1 MSAPPMAQLT
11 WPAAVKGLSA
21 VPMNE
26 NGGVAVPGVAVG
38 VDQIEHDQ
46 VADRRVGIAD
56 GIRVGVERGARPG
69 GRMPD
74 EDVPK

>member
-1 MSAPPMAQLT
+1 MAQLT

-26 NGGVAVPGVAVG
+26 NAVSPFPALPSASN
-38 VDQIEHDQ
+38 QIEHDQ
-46 VADRRVGIAD
+46 VADRRVEIAD
-56 GIRVGVERGARPG
+56 GIRVGVERGARLG
-69 GRMPD
+69 DRMPD